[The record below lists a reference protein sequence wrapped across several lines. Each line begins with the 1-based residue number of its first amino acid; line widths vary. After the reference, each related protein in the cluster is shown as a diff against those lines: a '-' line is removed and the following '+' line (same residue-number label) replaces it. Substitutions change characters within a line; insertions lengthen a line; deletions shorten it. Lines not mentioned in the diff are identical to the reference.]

1 MIDEYEDT
9 LVVIAPLPWRGR
21 VVGSRRRADA
31 HVLDGRYSSLDG
43 AGRNV
48 HPSSRGVP
56 RPFAFSIPRFPGR
69 SLSGAGVERGTLF
82 VPDWF
87 SRRRFFFL
95 GGNLYGHLPRN
106 RNAMVVDGLG
116 GATRIVGGCR
126 DVLAGPCHQTGK
138 EPAQG
143 KGMQLGSVNVTAR
156 LSVTLECTCETDAE
170 QSDAAELW
178 SARNLKSTST
188 ATTR

>member
-1 MIDEYEDT
+1 MNTKTLLLLLLRFLGVVALSALVGVLMPTSWMVVTHRWMGLGEMSTHPVVEY
-9 LVVIAPLPWRGR
+9 LA
-21 VVGSRRRADA
+21 
-31 HVLDGRYSSLDG
+31 
-43 AGRNV
+43 
-48 HPSSRGVP
+48 
-56 RPFAFSIPRFPGR
+56 R
-69 SLSGAGVERGTLF
+69 SLSAFHVFLGALCLVLASNVERYLSLIGFLG
-82 VPDWF
+82 VV
-87 SRRRFFFL
+87 FFL

-143 KGMQLGSVNVTAR
+143 KGMQLGPVNVTAR